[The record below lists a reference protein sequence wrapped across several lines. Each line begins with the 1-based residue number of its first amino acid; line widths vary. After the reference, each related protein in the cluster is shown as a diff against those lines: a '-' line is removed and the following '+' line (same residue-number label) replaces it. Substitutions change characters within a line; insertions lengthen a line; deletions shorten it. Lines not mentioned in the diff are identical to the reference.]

1 MEKNKAKVFF
11 FPSTTKEAALAF
23 KRKKIFTSVERGG
36 VVNVCSYEGRF
47 SLSANGVVPHPPDT
61 TLKEISHTRS
71 KLPLG

>member
-1 MEKNKAKVFF
+1 MKGFF
-11 FPSTTKEAALAF
+11 FPSTTKEAVLAF
-23 KRKKIFTSVERGG
+23 KRKKKIFTSVERGG

-71 KLPLG
+71 KLPRA